1 MKPSRVAIMAMVL
14 MFVGVIFPTASAQ
27 GTFSKS
33 LVKSFQSQ
41 TIICTKGSAVKKVT
55 SSKPRCPSGFKKKI
69 VRSNQI
75 AFSILPS
82 YTIGSALIGL
92 TGTSSASLPV
102 SYRSGT
108 PLICSISQNQVQ
120 LISPGKCTIT
130 ASQGGSIFVAKA
142 KPVTVSFSVLAQT
155 VEVPPVVVG
164 TRVTSDQP
172 DTVTGFQIKAIYV
185 VPADGKDHSYDTN
198 GYISKIL
205 DEGNAYLKEQLGRQL
220 PIDRTNSG
228 YDIQFMKSKVT
239 TAEFMH
245 SGSDIASSPNLLNEL
260 KAMDDPGVNR
270 KNYVFF
276 VDVPGFVD
284 GTTCGYASEPSIFS
298 TVAIGSASDGSGC
311 SDPGQSFRHYSSS
324 SWIHENFHSF
334 GVGHFNDSCD
344 LMNGMRICTADQ
356 RPSIDK
362 AKSHY
367 VGASALGVGDL
378 VLSPNILDLRVWDG
392 YSNRTDLKANCVI
405 NPGARSD
412 GLKVAYCP
420 TGTQT
425 IGSTTG
431 DTVTC
436 LQFFTSVSMD
446 ELTNGTWG
454 SIGPG
459 KGENDSWGSGI
470 GTPCNPGFVA
480 PSKSLTV
487 TTPGLHHYRWV
498 LNGIA
503 GAQIDVIWVQ

>member
-1 MKPSRVAIMAMVL
+1 ML
-14 MFVGVIFPTASAQ
+14 MFFGFLFPMASAQ
-27 GTFSKS
+27 GTFSKT
-33 LVKSFQSQ
+33 LAKSFQSQ
-41 TIICTKGSAVKKVT
+41 TIICTKGNAIKRVSGT
-55 SSKPRCPSGFKKKI
+55 RPRCPTGYKKKVVQTNRI
-69 VRSNQI
+69 S
-75 AFSILPS
+75 FSQPSS
-82 YTIGSALIGL
+82 YTLGSALIDL

-142 KPVTVSFSVLAQT
+142 KPVTVSFTVLAKA

-185 VPADGKDHSYDTN
+185 VSADGKDHSYDTN

-205 DEGNAYLKEQLGRQL
+205 DEGNSYLKEQLGRQL

-239 TAEFMH
+239 TAEFLH
-245 SGSDIASSPNLLNEL
+245 SGTQIDSSPRLLDEL
-260 KAMDDPGVNR
+260 KAMDDPGLNR

-276 VDVPGFVD
+276 VDVPSFGD
-284 GTTCGYASEPSIFS
+284 GTMCGYASQPSIFS
-298 TVAIGSASDGSGC
+298 TVAIGSVASNGTGC
-311 SDPGQSFRHYSSS
+311 SDPRQTFRHFSSS
-324 SWIHENFHSF
+324 TWIHENFHSF

-344 LMNGMRICTADQ
+344 LMNGAQICTSGQ

-362 AKSHY
+362 ANNRY
-367 VGASALGVGDL
+367 VAASALGVGDT

-392 YSNRTDLKANCVI
+392 YSNRTDLKANCII

-425 IGSTTG
+425 IGASTELTSS
-431 DTVTC
+431 C
-436 LQFFTSVSMD
+436 SQFFNSVSME
-446 ELTNGTWG
+446 ELTSGIWV
-454 SIGPG
+454 SVGPG
-459 KGENDSWGSGI
+459 KGVNESWGAGI
-470 GTPCNPGFVA
+470 ATACPPGYVA

-487 TTPGLHHYRWV
+487 TTPGTHHYRWV
-498 LNGIA
+498 LNGIP
-503 GAQIDVIWVQ
+503 GEKIDVIWVQ

>member
-1 MKPSRVAIMAMVL
+1 MKPSRVTIATIML
-14 MFVGVIFPTASAQ
+14 MFFGFLFPMASAQ
-27 GTFSKS
+27 GTFSKT
-33 LVKSFQSQ
+33 LAKSFQSQ
-41 TIICTKGSAVKKVT
+41 TIICTKGNAIKRVSGT
-55 SSKPRCPSGFKKKI
+55 RPRCPTGYKKKVVQTNRI
-69 VRSNQI
+69 S
-75 AFSILPS
+75 FSQLSS
-82 YTIGSALIGL
+82 YTLGSALIDL

-185 VPADGKDHSYDTN
+185 VPADGRDHSYDTN

-205 DEGNAYLKEQLGRQL
+205 DEGNSYLKEQLGRQL

-239 TAEFMH
+239 TAEFLH
-245 SGSDIASSPNLLNEL
+245 SGTQIDSSPRLLDEL
-260 KAMDDPGVNR
+260 KAMDDPGLNR

-276 VDVPGFVD
+276 VDVPSFGD
-284 GTTCGYASEPSIFS
+284 GTMCGYASQPSIFS
-298 TVAIGSASDGSGC
+298 TVAIGSVASNGTGC
-311 SDPGQSFRHYSSS
+311 SDPRETFRHFSSS
-324 SWIHENFHSF
+324 TWVHENFHNF

-344 LMNGMRICTADQ
+344 LMNAAQICTSDQ

-362 AKSHY
+362 AKNRY
-367 VGASALGVGDL
+367 VGASALGIGDT

-392 YSNRTDLKANCVI
+392 YTNRTDLKADCI
-405 NPGARSD
+405 LNPGTRSD
-412 GLKVAYCP
+412 GWKFAYCP
-420 TGTQT
+420 TGTQM
-425 IGSTTG
+425 IGAL
-431 DTVTC
+431 VHC
-436 LQFFTSVSMD
+436 LSPITSVSLE
-446 ELTNGTWG
+446 ELIDGNWT
-454 SIGPG
+454 SVGPG
-459 KGENDSWGSGI
+459 RARNESWAAGI
-470 GTPCNPGFVA
+470 GTPCDPNFLA
-480 PSKSLTV
+480 PSTSLTV
-487 TTPGLHHYRWV
+487 TTPGTHHYRWRV
-498 LNGIA
+498 DGSVSEELN
-503 GAQIDVIWVQ
+503 VIWVQ